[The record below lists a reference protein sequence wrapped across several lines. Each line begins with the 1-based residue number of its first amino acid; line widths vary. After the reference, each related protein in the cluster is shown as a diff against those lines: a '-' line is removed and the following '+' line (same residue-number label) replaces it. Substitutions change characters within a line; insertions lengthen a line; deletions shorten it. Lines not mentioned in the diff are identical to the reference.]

1 MVAGPRFEHT
11 NLRRSGLMPIAPFS
25 PARRTDSR
33 HGGNG
38 YSRLSASCQTLA
50 YDRDVAINTKRPP
63 GLFPLFDRSTTL
75 ALRSAVFAGRSL
87 DAKRARYQM
96 HVVESICARGV
107 GYGFCL
113 KCRQGFG
120 ASRIQ
125 LMSAS
130 GSTSTFVW
138 ILRIR
143 KSEWPRGSGP
153 HQRCVRRRQ
162 SGKRCPRADA
172 G

>member
-1 MVAGPRFEHT
+1 M
-11 NLRRSGLMPIAPFS
+11 
-25 PARRTDSR
+25 
-33 HGGNG
+33 
-38 YSRLSASCQTLA
+38 
-50 YDRDVAINTKRPP
+50 KRPP
-63 GLFPLFDRSTTL
+63 GLFLLVDRSTTP
-75 ALRSAVFAGRSL
+75 ALRSWCSQADRLMRS
-87 DAKRARYQM
+87 KRNIRC
-96 HVVESICARGV
+96 SSRIRLRSGC

-143 KSEWPRGSGP
+143 KSERLRGSVERQPLSRDSVLWCKWRTRHDSNVWPSPSEGNVPSIRLQSLDARRDVLLWLTHRQKSFSGP
-153 HQRCVRRRQ
+153 
-162 SGKRCPRADA
+162 
-172 G
+172 